1 MGSERRKFCVR
12 SSNKRKLTNSNLIT
26 FYMIGNAYNGWS
38 KPQKW
43 ERTCLDLIITKCTGI
58 QIFYLYW
65 DIFFTETHWFSSL
78 SGQDKIWR
86 EENEDYSHETKATY
100 NTRDSSIICLQIVPV
115 LKWRKLSQR
124 GRKER
129 EGGEG
134 GLLKDFNFQAGGGG
148 TIREESFIQGGY

>member
-1 MGSERRKFCVR
+1 
-12 SSNKRKLTNSNLIT
+12 
-26 FYMIGNAYNGWS
+26 MIGNAYNGWS

-43 ERTCLDLIITKCTGI
+43 ERRCLDLIITKCNRI

-124 GRKER
+124 ERKER

-134 GLLKDFNFQAGGGG
+134 GLLRLQLPGRGDYKRRGLHTGGILSRAL
-148 TIREESFIQGGY
+148 TWSLVFSRASISLLVFFWTFH